1 MNKSRCPTWHLQRPR
16 RAKPFGLRQ
25 RGLALVTAMLI
36 VAIVAALA
44 ASLSLGQ
51 QVWLRQAQNINDRA
65 QADKVSQAALQWAKL
80 ILLEDAKKN
89 PTIDDL
95 TENWAKPL
103 PPISVEGGA
112 MTGRIRDAQGR
123 FNLNSLLRSGNPSTP
138 DINVYRRLLQSLSL
152 NDSLLIDSLLDWIDA
167 DADAKP
173 AGAEDTYYLTL
184 QPPYRAANQRLESVE
199 ELRLVKGYDAKT
211 VELLRPYVSALP
223 EPTAVNINTADA
235 RVLSALFAQLPQSTA
250 QQLVEQRD
258 KTPFK
263 DNNDLIQRAGMTPE
277 AGVSYGVTSAYFYVY
292 IDTLFGRLQHSRQVL
307 VHRVAGQGIDTLWQV
322 DVLGPP
328 PAETGTP

>member
-1 MNKSRCPTWHLQRPR
+1 MNNLCHSVHSPR
-16 RAKPFGLRQ
+16 RTPRLPALGWRQ

-36 VAIVAALA
+36 VAIVASLA

-51 QVWLRQAQNINDRA
+51 QVWLRQAQNLNDRA

-89 PTIDDL
+89 PATDDL
-95 TENWAKPL
+95 TETWAQPL
-103 PPISVEGGA
+103 PPISLEGGA
-112 MTGRIRDAQGR
+112 MTGRISDAQGR
-123 FNLNSLLRSGNPSTP
+123 FNLNNLVTNGVRNPK
-138 DINVYRRLLQSLSL
+138 DMDVYRRLLQSLSL
-152 NDSLLIDSLLDWIDA
+152 NDTQLMDSLLLWIDST
-167 DADAKP
+167 ADAKSN
-173 AGAEDTYYLTL
+173 GAEDTYYLTL

-223 EPTAVNINTADA
+223 EYTPININTADA
-235 RVLSALFAQLPQSTA
+235 RVLSALFTQLPQSTA
-250 QQLVEQRD
+250 DQLVEQRD

-263 DNNDLIQRAGMTPE
+263 DNNDLTQRAGIAPE
-277 AGVSYGVTSAYFYVY
+277 AGVKFGVTSAYFYVN
-292 IDTLFGRLQHSRQVL
+292 IDTLFGRLQRSRRVL
-307 VHRVAGQGIDTLWQV
+307 LHRGAGKDIDTLWQV

-328 PAETGTP
+328 PAPTPAP

>member
-1 MNKSRCPTWHLQRPR
+1 
-16 RAKPFGLRQ
+16 
-25 RGLALVTAMLI
+25 MLI

-95 TENWAKPL
+95 TENWAQPL

-123 FNLNSLLRSGNPSTP
+123 FNLNSLLRNGNPSKP
-138 DINVYRRLLQSLSL
+138 DIDVYRRLLQSLSL

-167 DADAKP
+167 DADTKP

-211 VELLRPYVSALP
+211 VEKLRRYVSALP
-223 EPTAVNINTADA
+223 ESTAVNINTTDKY
-235 RVLSALFAQLPQSTA
+235 VLSALFAQLPLSTA
-250 QQLVEQRD
+250 QQLVDQSA
-258 KTPFK
+258 KNPFK
-263 DNNDLIQRAGMTPE
+263 DKNDLIQRAGMTPE
-277 AGVSYGVTSAYFYVY
+277 PGVDYGVTSAYFYVDIY
-292 IDTLFGRLQHSRQVL
+292 THFGRLDRSRQVL

-322 DVLGPP
+322 DVLGPL
-328 PAETGTP
+328 PAATAAP